1 MIGAGI
7 VAEMYAKAFERG
19 VEDAAFA
26 GVFDPDA
33 ARAEAFANRL
43 GGRRYASRE
52 ELLADP
58 AVDAVLILSP
68 NLAHFE
74 DARASLAAG
83 KHVLVE
89 KPVAET
95 ADQLRKLEAASAAAG
110 RVCMPA
116 HNYIYMEPVIRMRRM
131 VAGNRFGT
139 LASIWIL
146 YNIFHS
152 EAVARRYGGVLR
164 EVAVHHAYSL
174 IFLAGRP
181 VTRVGARHARP
192 LRGDA
197 GRGPGDARLPS
208 AERRVRPSLGQLC
221 GLRPHRRSLDRAVQ
235 DPRQQG
241 RRELQLER
249 RAGRGRRADPRG
261 GSSTM
266 STASTPS
273 SPISLRSSKAAAS
286 RCPHS
291 PMRATR
297 WPSSRRRNA
306 RSPTPA
312 QPRLCATR
320 TERKHRD

>member
-33 ARAEAFANRL
+33 ARAEAFASRL
-43 GGRRYASRE
+43 GGRRYASRD
-52 ELLADP
+52 ELLSDP

-68 NLAHFE
+68 NLAHFG

-95 ADQLRKLEAASAAAG
+95 VDQLRKLEAGSAAAG

-152 EAVARRYGGVLR
+152 EVVARRYGGVLR

-174 IFLAGRP
+174 LFLAGRP
-181 VTRVGARHARP
+181 VTVSAHATRVHYEEMQAEDQVM
-192 LRGDA
+192 LVC
-197 GRGPGDARLPS
+197 RLPS
-208 AERRVRPSLGQLC
+208 GAFAHLWVSFAASDHTADPWTVLYKILGSKGGASFSWNDALVEDDGGPAWGIVNYVDSFHAELAHFVAVLESRGRPLSTLADASDALAIIEAAERSIANAGAAETVRY
-221 GLRPHRRSLDRAVQ
+221 
-235 DPRQQG
+235 
-241 RRELQLER
+241 E
-249 RAGRGRRADPRG
+249 
-261 GSSTM
+261 
-266 STASTPS
+266 
-273 SPISLRSSKAAAS
+273 
-286 RCPHS
+286 
-291 PMRATR
+291 
-297 WPSSRRRNA
+297 N
-306 RSPTPA
+306 
-312 QPRLCATR
+312 
-320 TERKHRD
+320 